1 MFKRFILAL
10 TLISALG
17 MVGIPPVQADSNYT
31 AGVTALDSTSVQFW
45 FKTNGW
51 TANYVILHY
60 TVPGAP
66 QQNVYLVYNSSTGQW
81 EYSVSGLSS
90 GSTITYNYT
99 YNQDGLQYD
108 TALATYTVG
117 SGSSSGV
124 TFYQHANYGGT
135 AVTLDVGNYTL
146 TQLNAAGIPNDW
158 MSSLKVPS
166 GYTVEVYQDDNFAG
180 TKWVFTADTAYVGA
194 DCNDKM
200 SSVKITRSGSSG
212 NYLYNNLVW
221 RDEFDGSTL
230 DRSNW
235 NYQIGNGYNP
245 GSGAFDGWGNGE
257 WQWYRESNVSVKD
270 GNLVIK
276 AEYSTTPYV
285 FANRNWYQFSGRITT
300 KGLRSWRYARVEARI
315 KLPAKNATWPAFWM
329 MGDNC
334 DTTVN
339 GAAGGYD
346 KLPTNWSSCGEI
358 DIMEHKNQDTQICSN
373 LFWDTRTGLYPW
385 AGDTNA
391 NNPTWTSGVD
401 VTQYH
406 VYAMEWDATTIR
418 YYLDGKVIKTQDIS
432 ASNQEEFHTQNWF
445 IILNLAISGAFTGG
459 AIPNQADFPCYMY
472 VDYVRVY
479 Q

>member
-1 MFKRFILAL
+1 MFKQTCSWFILAL

-17 MVGIPPVQADSNYT
+17 MVGIPPVQAGSNYT
-31 AGVTALDSTSVQFW
+31 AGATAKDSTSVQFW

-51 TANYVILHY
+51 TANYVIVHY

-66 QQNVYLVYNSSTGQW
+66 QQNVNLVYNSSTGQW

-108 TALATYTVG
+108 TAPATYTV
-117 SGSSSGV
+117 
-124 TFYQHANYGGT
+124 
-135 AVTLDVGNYTL
+135 
-146 TQLNAAGIPNDW
+146 
-158 MSSLKVPS
+158 
-166 GYTVEVYQDDNFAG
+166 E
-180 TKWVFTADTAYVGA
+180 
-194 DCNDKM
+194 
-200 SSVKITRSGSSG
+200 SGSSG

-221 RDEFDGSTL
+221 HDEFDGSTL

-245 GSGAFDGWGNGE
+245 GSGTFDGWGNGE
-257 WQWYRESNVSVKD
+257 WEWYRESNVSVKD

-315 KLPAKNATWPAFWM
+315 KLPAKTATWPAFWM

-406 VYAMEWDATTIR
+406 VYAMEWDATTIK

-432 ASNQEEFHTQNWF
+432 AFNQEEFHTQNWF
-445 IILNLAISGAFTGG
+445 IILNLAISGSFTGP
-459 AIPNQADFPCYMY
+459 ATPNQADFPCYMY